1 MPERSFF
8 AMTDMKEENRIG
20 RNIQSC
26 CMQQGL
32 SYYALARKAGIPLTT
47 LLHILDGTSRN
58 PGVYTLLRICG
69 PLGISL
75 TDLLREK

>member
-1 MPERSFF
+1 
-8 AMTDMKEENRIG
+8 MTDMKEENRIG

-69 PLGISL
+69 PLLCTCFHGNGNRMKKEC
-75 TDLLREK
+75 LL

>member
-32 SYYALARKAGIPLTT
+32 SYYALARKAGIPL
-47 LLHILDGTSRN
+47 
-58 PGVYTLLRICG
+58 LRICG

-75 TDLLREK
+75 TDLLREE